1 MKMRIPKFKSE
12 AEEQEFWAT
21 ADSTEYVD
29 WKDSNRVV
37 LSKLKPSLKT
47 ISLRLPELMIE
58 ELKLLANKR
67 DVPYQSLLKI
77 FLAERL
83 EKEMKSISTRRAKA

>member
-37 LSKLKPSLKT
+37 LSKLKPSHRYPRANPGSFYATTAFAVDLN
-47 ISLRLPELMIE
+47 PV
-58 ELKLLANKR
+58 LL
-67 DVPYQSLLKI
+67 VVQH
-77 FLAERL
+77 
-83 EKEMKSISTRRAKA
+83 TV